1 MPQSPDIGQNSDK
14 GVSDSWISGQSL
26 IKENCHNSRYSY
38 DIDIKLGPVTKP
50 DTKKKTTL
58 NKIND
63 DVMSENSDVIGI
75 STIYSQFG
83 AIHQQN

>member
-1 MPQSPDIGQNSDK
+1 M
-14 GVSDSWISGQSL
+14 
-26 IKENCHNSRYSY
+26 
-38 DIDIKLGPVTKP
+38 KLGPVTKP
-50 DTKKKTTL
+50 DTKKKATL